1 MKRGGRTSPLWKDRV
16 GMEDEGDVMK
26 GQVPSWVPE
35 AWEIEQIEI
44 IRRVDERE
52 RREIA
57 EIPVG
62 PFVPVRGWVPSIREQ
77 TERHAP

>member
-1 MKRGGRTSPLWKDRV
+1 MKIL
-16 GMEDEGDVMK
+16 
-26 GQVPSWVPE
+26 VPTWGPE

-62 PFVPVRGWVPSIREQ
+62 PCVPVRGRVPSIREEN
-77 TERHAP
+77 ERRAS

>member
-1 MKRGGRTSPLWKDRV
+1 MRV
-16 GMEDEGDVMK
+16 N
-26 GQVPSWVPE
+26 VPNWVPE

-44 IRRVDERE
+44 LRRVDERE

-62 PFVPVRGWVPSIREQ
+62 PFVPERGWVPSIREQ
-77 TERHAP
+77 REGEIP